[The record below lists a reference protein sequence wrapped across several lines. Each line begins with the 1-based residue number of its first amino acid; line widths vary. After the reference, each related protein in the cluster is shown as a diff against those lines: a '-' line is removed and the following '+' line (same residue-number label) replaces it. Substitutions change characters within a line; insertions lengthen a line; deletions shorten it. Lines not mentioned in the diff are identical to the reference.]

1 MSRTLRA
8 QMPGMAF
15 HLTARI
21 GRKDPLFVGIEE
33 AAEKIIVEGVSTS
46 DALLLSHVVM
56 PNHFH
61 IILRQG
67 QRPLGWI
74 MQPIMR
80 RLALLVQRS
89 KDIQGH
95 VFERRFR
102 SLMFDDAIH
111 LRRSIIYSDMN
122 PQRAGLCAHPSQYL
136 WSSHSR
142 LVSPCAED
150 NNREN
155 LMMILQLFGQNASD
169 DLEYLRAA
177 YMKHIEWRIAKDSH
191 DRAGTPFDTP
201 EPTAD
206 HGDRHF
212 ATTFR
217 VIPSTRPAP
226 SQDLRDRAKL
236 ILEKIDKDCAI
247 DQLRRRTLPRRLS
260 PVRDQLVAAL
270 LQADY
275 QNVRVAN
282 FLRISDS
289 KVSRIAIAMRYGRR
303 L

>member
-21 GRKDPLFVGIEE
+21 VRKDPLFVGVE
-33 AAEKIIVEGVSTS
+33 AVAEKIIVEGVTSS

-67 QRPLGWI
+67 RRPLGWI

-89 KDIQGH
+89 QGIQGH

-102 SLMFDDAIH
+102 SLTFDDAVH
-111 LRRSIIYSDMN
+111 LRRSIVYSDMN
-122 PQRAGLCAHPSQYL
+122 PQRAGLCEHPSQYL
-136 WSSHSR
+136 WGSHVR
-142 LVSPCAED
+142 LVRACDTAD
-150 NNREN
+150 TREN
-155 LMMILQLFGQNASD
+155 LLTILKLFAQTASD

-177 YMKHIEWRIAKDSH
+177 YMKHIEWRIKKDAH
-191 DRAGTPFDTP
+191 DRAGTVFDEQ
-201 EPTAD
+201 EPSAD
-206 HGDRHF
+206 YGDRHF

-217 VIPSTRPAP
+217 LIPCALVAP
-226 SQDLRDRAKL
+226 RLDLRDRAVL
-236 ILEKIDKDCAI
+236 FLEKIDKECAI
-247 DQLRRRTLPRRLS
+247 DQLRRRTLSRRLS
-260 PVRDQLVAAL
+260 PIRDQLIAAL

-275 QNVRVAN
+275 QNVKVAN
-282 FLRISDS
+282 FLKVSDS
-289 KVSRIAIAMRYGRR
+289 KVSQIAIAMRYGMCP
-303 L
+303 